1 MPVFLAQSCQ
11 RWAIGLI
18 LTFLAV
24 GCSEIETPLGS
35 TSLNSNY
42 NEEQPTLSGNG
53 RFLAFV
59 SNRNGRRRILLY
71 DLQERRLL
79 DLPGLNYSGAIAESP
94 SLSYTGRYIAYLGDR
109 NGKPAIA
116 VYDRTTRHSQ
126 PLTLWYRGQVRNPSI
141 SPDGRYIVF
150 ESGRRGQWDIELID
164 RGPDIELDT
173 PSSSPVNQF

>member
-1 MPVFLAQSCQ
+1 MPRFLAHSCQ
-11 RWAIGLI
+11 RWATGLI
-18 LTFLAV
+18 ITFFVL
-24 GCSEIETPLGS
+24 GCSDIPTPLGS
-35 TSLNSNY
+35 TSLNSAY

-71 DLQERRLL
+71 DLQERRLF
-79 DLPGLNYSGAIAESP
+79 DLPGLNHSGSIAESP
-94 SLSYTGRYIAYLGDR
+94 SLSYTGRYVAYLGDR

-116 VYDRTTRHSQ
+116 VYDRTTRRSQ
-126 PLTLWYRGQVRNPSI
+126 PLTLWYRGQVRNPTI

-164 RGPDIELDT
+164 RGPDIELDR
-173 PSSSPVNQF
+173 PSSPPVNQF

>member
-1 MPVFLAQSCQ
+1 MAVSFPHGWQ
-11 RWAIGLI
+11 RGAIGLFM
-18 LTFLAV
+18 TFLAV
-24 GCSEIETPLGS
+24 GCSEIQIPLGS
-35 TSLNSNY
+35 TSLNSFY

-71 DLQERRLL
+71 DLQEQRLS
-79 DLPGLNYSGAIAESP
+79 DLPGLNRSGSIAQSP
-94 SLSYTGRYIAYLGDR
+94 SLSYTGRYIAYLADR

-126 PLTLWYRGQVRNPSI
+126 PLTLWYRGQVRNPNI

-150 ESGRRGQWDIELID
+150 ESGRRGEWDIELID

-173 PSSSPVNQF
+173 PSSPPVNQF